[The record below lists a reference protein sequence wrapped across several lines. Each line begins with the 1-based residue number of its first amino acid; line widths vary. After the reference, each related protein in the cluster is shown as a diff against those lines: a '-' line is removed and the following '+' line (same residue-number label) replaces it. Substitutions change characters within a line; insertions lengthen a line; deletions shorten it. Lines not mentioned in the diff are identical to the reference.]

1 MSYYSLVSSLP
12 ILNLDFSECMTKE
25 EFISSCSCHL
35 NNKEMSIII
44 NLLNNKK
51 ISKNKF
57 LDKYYNLETQINN
70 SILKMRCQKYNTES
84 KQLINQHEGYSGS
97 IENALNKAYS
107 LDNPL
112 LIEMEIDKIFF
123 NALNDMVEN
132 DFFSFSKI
140 ISYALQLKIVSRWNK
155 MNDDNGY
162 DYIEKVILDKT
173 NSNKVLD
180 LNY

>member
-1 MSYYSLVSSLP
+1 MERYS
-12 ILNLDFSECMTKE
+12 
-25 EFISSCSCHL
+25 
-35 NNKEMSIII
+35 
-44 NLLNNKK
+44 
-51 ISKNKF
+51 
-57 LDKYYNLETQINN
+57 
-70 SILKMRCQKYNTES
+70 
-84 KQLINQHEGYSGS
+84 
-97 IENALNKAYS
+97 LNKAYS